1 MHARK
6 GAALVVLQFGL
17 LLLLLWTWSE
27 PRHPAAGFIL
37 FLAGAVIGLFSLFF
51 FWLCFFN
58 IRPEPKANARLITA
72 CPFAY
77 VLHPM
82 YASVLLVGL
91 AAVVWFFDWRKLIC
105 WLTLIAVLAA
115 KAAIEERAMAQCFA
129 DYRDYA
135 QRTGRFFPRI
145 GKARRKNENA

>member
-17 LLLLLWTWSE
+17 LLLLLWPWSE

-37 FLAGAVIGLFSLFF
+37 FLAGAVIGMLTLFYNRPGN
-51 FWLCFFN
+51 FN

-72 CPFAY
+72 GPYAY
-77 VLHPM
+77 VRHPM